1 MNNNNEL
8 DNLVES
14 FLNPKPQ
21 PKAMDLN
28 ELFALF
34 ESMEKAKELL
44 QEVDVTRPMPISRSE
59 VAHAT
64 DLPIEY
70 FVKKLVRQSPQQLD
84 TPEAQQVFYST
95 LQKIIST
102 KNNLLL
108 NLHTFINKINSIKS
122 GESSSFS
129 NSLAHIMFASSI
141 FSMIK
146 NYSAQTSGTFFETLI
161 EFLGGKQ
168 TEISKFQYSIYDLV
182 DSQDQYWS
190 LKLSAPNTNVGGSLE
205 NMLAFFEYPGVTS
218 NAQDGKSDTLW
229 FLIVNKTSETQ
240 LDFKICFISLKQFL
254 QLPSNHNQEIPIGAP
269 NGQLELW
276 KEYKNEKTTDDRL
289 TVLRNYNIRSE
300 ELLTKFKFSKDE
312 LLAVAN
318 IPESTKDLS
327 LSLTTEQLIG
337 ICSAQ
342 AHELES
348 FRDKMKELLVDVDD
362 IYFKAKTFM
371 ITNDVVHG
379 LDASDT
385 AGRIQNTLIEMT
397 NEIVS
402 KSKTQNP

>member
-1 MNNNNEL
+1 MNNNEL

-14 FLNPKPQ
+14 FLSPKQ
-21 PKAMDLN
+21 NSKAMDLN

-44 QEVDVTRPMPISRSE
+44 KEQDDFESRPMPISRSE

-84 TPEAQQVFYST
+84 TPEAQQIFYST
-95 LQKIIST
+95 LQKTIST
-102 KNNLLL
+102 KNNLLS
-108 NLHTFINKINSIKS
+108 NLYTFINKINSIKS
-122 GESSSFS
+122 GEGLSFGD
-129 NSLAHIMFASSI
+129 SLAHIMFASSI

-146 NYSAQTSGTFFETLI
+146 NYSAQTSGTFFETFV

-168 TEISKFQYSIYDLV
+168 TQISKFQYSIYDLV

-190 LKLSAPNTNVGGSLE
+190 LKLSAPKTAINGSLE
-205 NMLAFFEYPGVTS
+205 NMLAFFDYPGVTS

-240 LDFKICFISLKQFL
+240 LDFKICFITLKQFL
-254 QLPSNHNQEIPIGAP
+254 ELPSKHNPSIPIGAP
-269 NGQLELW
+269 QGQLELW
-276 KEYKNEKTTDDRL
+276 KEYKNEKEIDDKL
-289 TVLRNYNIRSE
+289 TVLRNYNIGSE
-300 ELLTKFKFSKDE
+300 ELLTKFNFTKDQ

-318 IPESTKDLS
+318 VPESSKDLS
-327 LSLTTEQLIG
+327 LSLTTEQLIS
-337 ICSAQ
+337 ICSAE
-342 AHELES
+342 AHELEI
-348 FRDKMKELLVDVDD
+348 FRKKMKELLVDIDD
-362 IYFKAKTFM
+362 IYFKAKTFL

-385 AGRIQNTLIEMT
+385 AGRIENTLVEMT
-397 NEIVS
+397 QEIAS
-402 KSKTQNP
+402 KK